1 MRLPAPLRAILE
13 VMLLPLRHPRFWL
26 ILGWFFVVMAIVA
39 NLVPP
44 QRLPLPSGIN
54 DKLEH
59 ITGYTLL
66 TLWFTGIYPRSRY
79 LVIAFSLFV
88 MGVLIE
94 FAQGAM
100 HVGRTAD
107 VHDVIAN
114 CVGIGVGLMLASLWF
129 GGWAQR
135 VEGWARRS

>member
-1 MRLPAPLRAILE
+1 
-13 VMLLPLRHPRFWL
+13 MLLPLRHPRFWL
-26 ILGWFFVVMAIVA
+26 LLGWVFVLAA
-39 NLVPP
+39 TAASLVPV
-44 QRLPLPSGIN
+44 QKLPLPPGIN

-59 ITGYTLL
+59 VTGYALL

-79 LVIAFSLFV
+79 LVIAISLFA

-94 FAQGAM
+94 FAQGSM
-100 HVGRTAD
+100 HVGRQAD
-107 VHDVIAN
+107 VRDVVAN
-114 CVGIGVGLMLASLWF
+114 CAGIGVGLMMASFWL